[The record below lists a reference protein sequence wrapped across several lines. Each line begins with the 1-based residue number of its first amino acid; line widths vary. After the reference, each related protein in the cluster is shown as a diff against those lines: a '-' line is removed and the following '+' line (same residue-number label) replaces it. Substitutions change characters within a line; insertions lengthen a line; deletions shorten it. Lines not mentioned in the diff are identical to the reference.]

1 MVGQTQEHTHS
12 AQARL
17 LHANAAKPLAS
28 TGYWRT
34 RFMSLPVFFPTDF
47 VAQSCRRIEPH
58 ITVCI
63 TRFLRCFT
71 RYQVEKDYLA

>member
-1 MVGQTQEHTHS
+1 MVGQTQEDTHS

-34 RFMSLPVFFPTDF
+34 RFVSLPVFFPTNF
-47 VAQSCRRIEPH
+47 VRAKLSTDRTSYYCMYHAI
-58 ITVCI
+58 
-63 TRFLRCFT
+63 
-71 RYQVEKDYLA
+71 LALLHEIPS